1 MWALRPIRTR
11 PFFDLKRGHIFAFSG
26 PKSKIL
32 KKFRN
37 FFFKFW
43 KHPRGPSKWCKKF
56 GSACIFWANKA
67 TLKKRP
73 FWALE
78 RGTQLKRAISRPGRH
93 VAQKFFCRASSSTHG
108 VPPSHSDRS
117 YGISDGAAILRTWI
131 FLLVIDNLYRCSH
144 IVLVERQLEISQN
157 VVFLSPTMSI

>member
-1 MWALRPIRTR
+1 MSPGFGCQTDQDQPVFWLEERSHFRV
-11 PFFDLKRGHIFAFSG
+11 FG
-26 PKSKIL
+26 PKIQNFEKISK
-32 KKFRN
+32 
-37 FFFKFW
+37 FFFQILETPTGAFQMMQKIW
-43 KHPRGPSKWCKKF
+43 ARLH
-56 GSACIFWANKA
+56 FWANKA

-117 YGISDGAAILRTWI
+117 YGIFNGHSVLTNWV
-131 FLLVIDNLYRCSH
+131 FLLLRYTYVQAQFFI
-144 IVLVERQLEISQN
+144 I
-157 VVFLSPTMSI
+157 P